1 MQNPIIMET
10 SNNHLWSKDWQSG
23 DLKRLIA
30 LIEKVVKPEVIY
42 LLGSASTKK
51 TITSLFSPSGYETA
65 LGNDYFILVLLNN
78 FREKSISQW
87 QDQIEQVCYAAMPI
101 TCIVLETATFQQWL
115 KVGHRFARLLA
126 QSGTVIYNPHN
137 ISFSLTGDYDPIVES
152 STIERQYRA
161 GLLKAQEFLAGADLY
176 SIRKHHSLALF
187 MLHQAIEQALGTL
200 LKIGM
205 GYYSCSHNIERLL
218 RYVSWVDGQVRDL
231 FPMYTESEKKLFTLL
246 QKAYIDSRY
255 GVDYTVHYQDLV
267 TITERVRLLVSIL
280 ENWDKK
286 SVSTFPPITVSD

>member
-1 MQNPIIMET
+1 MEI
-10 SNNHLWSKDWQSG
+10 SNNFQFDR
-23 DLKRLIA
+23 DLHGRAVNQLIS
-30 LIEKVVKPEVIY
+30 LVEKVVIPDVIY

-51 TITSLFSPSGYETA
+51 TITSLFCPSGYETA
-65 LGNDYFILVLLNN
+65 LGTDYFILVLLND

-87 QDQIEQVCYAAMPI
+87 QDQIEQVCNVTIPVS
-101 TCIVLETATFQQWL
+101 CIVLETATFHQWL
-115 KVGHRFARLLA
+115 KIGHRFARLVA
-126 QSGTVIYNPHN
+126 QSGIVIFNPQS
-137 ISFSLTGDYDPIVES
+137 ISFSPTGDYDPIFES

-176 SIRKHHSLALF
+176 RTRKHHSLALF

-205 GYYSCSHNIERLL
+205 GYYCCSHNIERLL
-218 RYVSWVDGQVRDL
+218 RYVSWVDGQVREV
-231 FPMYTESEKKLFTLL
+231 FPMHTELEKRLFAQL

-255 GVDYTVHYQDLV
+255 KEDYTVHYQDLV

-280 ENWDKK
+280 ENGGKK

>member
-1 MQNPIIMET
+1 MET
-10 SNNHLWSKDWQSG
+10 NSSHPLKNNLQFGHVKQ
-23 DLKRLIA
+23 LIS
-30 LIEKVVKPEVIY
+30 LVEKVVKPDVIY

-51 TITSLFSPSGYETA
+51 TITSLFCPSGYGTA

-87 QDQIEQVCYAAMPI
+87 QDQIEQVCYTTMPI
-101 TCIVLETATFQQWL
+101 TCIVLEITTFQQWL
-115 KVGHRFARLLA
+115 KIGHRFAWLVA
-126 QSGTVIYNPHN
+126 QSGTVIYNPQN
-137 ISFSLTGDYDPIVES
+137 ISFSPTGDYDPIVES

-176 SIRKHHSLALF
+176 RIRKHHSLALF
-187 MLHQAIEQALGTL
+187 MLHQATEQALGTL

-205 GYYSCSHNIERLL
+205 GYYCCSHNIERLL

-255 GVDYTVHYQDLV
+255 KEDYTVHYQDLV
-267 TITERVRLLVSIL
+267 TITERVRLLVRIL
-280 ENWDKK
+280 ENWGKK
-286 SVSTFPPITVSD
+286 SVSTFPLITVSH